1 MSPNTF
7 LKTLHHQFL
16 NHKERKW
23 NWTCCTEL
31 KHSTRVT
38 KVKNFTFT
46 RLFCPSVCGKILWE
60 RDWRCIYCTT
70 TITCRISLHPTTSL
84 ILAQAQPS
92 QESYILALQRVHHP
106 QCFLPFLEGRPQ
118 LGGQCSL
125 TLMLHR
131 AQTFHQSYKGK
142 EFHCRLLH
150 VPSVIWTQCMYTL
163 PINPSVYT
171 AEVYLHSGQLSW
183 HCCLPLFL
191 PVPALNPLVFV
202 LSELGYQSA
211 VENGKYTMTQ
221 KCGTLKQ
228 HPPKF
233 TIDSYHITRHIVHR
247 IVLGNYA
254 GNLAPYKFLWQVNQG
269 THCKTT
275 IHTVNVLLKMFIL

>member
-1 MSPNTF
+1 MPPNAF

-16 NHKERKW
+16 NHKKWKW
-23 NWTCCTEL
+23 NCL
-31 KHSTRVT
+31 L
-38 KVKNFTFT
+38 T
-46 RLFCPSVCGKILWE
+46 RLFFPSVCGKILWE
-60 RDWRCIYCTT
+60 RDWRRIYCTT
-70 TITCRISLHPTTSL
+70 TITCRISLHPTTTL
-84 ILAQAQPS
+84 ILALAQPS
-92 QESYILALQRVHHP
+92 QESFILALQRVHHP
-106 QCFLPFLEGRPQ
+106 QCLFPFLKGRPQ

-150 VPSVIWTQCMYTL
+150 VPSVIRTQCMYTL
-163 PINPSVYT
+163 PINPSVYYT

-191 PVPALNPLVFV
+191 PVPASNPLVFV

-211 VENGKYTMTQ
+211 IEYTMTQ

-254 GNLAPYKFLWQVNQG
+254 GNLAP
-269 THCKTT
+269 
-275 IHTVNVLLKMFIL
+275 